1 MRLFVFFSLIISSFN
16 IQAQLLE
23 YNIDWNGNT
32 QYELEQ
38 KKVSVPQV
46 KNFNTNYSFNQ
57 SYSLVKQWKD
67 NQIIDA
73 NSVKIVRAEFSEI
86 NINNFSGLEKIKFP
100 NKIEFQL
107 NSSISKTGLS
117 NPSASNS
124 KILGKYFEREDPY
137 APEVYKAKVEPIKS
151 ISSMKSSFDIFFAEA
166 LNVILVPF
174 RACLSRISAPVCQA
188 SQ

>member
-1 MRLFVFFSLIISSFN
+1 MRLFIFFSLIITSFN
-16 IQAQLLE
+16 IHAQSLE
-23 YNIDWNGNT
+23 YNIDWNGNI

-73 NSVKIVRAEFSEI
+73 NSVKLVRAEFSEI

-100 NKIEFQL
+100 NKIEF
-107 NSSISKTGLS
+107 
-117 NPSASNS
+117 
-124 KILGKYFEREDPY
+124 
-137 APEVYKAKVEPIKS
+137 
-151 ISSMKSSFDIFFAEA
+151 
-166 LNVILVPF
+166 
-174 RACLSRISAPVCQA
+174 
-188 SQ
+188 